1 MILNDTFSIKQRS
14 GGYEL
19 HKKIIVTD
27 KETLKPKV
35 GKVKFYYGNM
45 NQALI
50 GFLNHSMGDPDTL
63 EDLNVRVKEIIQEIK
78 TAIEFLK

>member
-1 MILNDTFSIKQRS
+1 MKLNDTFKIKEIR

-19 HKKIIVTD
+19 QKKTVVTD
-27 KETLKPKV
+27 KDTQKPKH
-35 GKVKFYYGNM
+35 GMVKFYYGTM

-50 GFLNHSMGDPDTL
+50 GFLNHSMGDPDNLDAL
-63 EDLNVRVKEIIQEIK
+63 EIRIKEIIQEIK